1 MTEPHVRVLADPL
14 HATRRRPARGPL
26 ALAALLLSML
36 LTACSGAQATTGERT
51 VPTPG
56 PVSAA
61 DLAKVTLKV
70 GDQKAGLQALLKAA
84 GQDQDLPY
92 AIEWSTFTAGPPLLE
107 AAASGAIDIGT
118 VGNTPPIFAG
128 AAKSPVSIVSASR
141 YDGNG
146 DAILVRKDSTA
157 TSLTDLKGKTIA
169 VTKGSSAHG
178 HLLLALNKEG
188 IKPSDVNISYVS
200 PSDGYA
206 ALKNGAA
213 DAWVVW
219 DPYTAAAE
227 KEIGARILVSGA
239 GLVNGLGFQVASNK
253 SLADAGKNAA
263 IEDLV
268 TRSAKAYQWSATHQ
282 DEWAKVYSA
291 ETGLSLDVTTVQAQ
305 RSVKHPITL
314 DQQVVTSSQQLA
326 DALAAGGFIPS
337 SFDFSSIV
345 DHRYD
350 AAVSTVIGKA

>member
-1 MTEPHVRVLADPL
+1 MTDR
-14 HATRRRPARGPL
+14 TRRRAPGRAPL
-26 ALAALLLSML
+26 ALAALMLSTLLA
-36 LTACSGAQATTGERT
+36 ACSGAQASTTPGART

-61 DLAKVTLKV
+61 ELANVTLKV
-70 GDQKAGLQALLKAA
+70 GDQKAGLQALLKAS
-84 GQDQDLPY
+84 GQDRDLPY
-92 AIEWSTFTAGPPLLE
+92 TVEWSTFTAGPPLLE
-107 AAASGAIDIGT
+107 AAASGAIDVGT

-128 AAKSPVSIVSASR
+128 AAKSPVSIVAASR
-141 YDGNG
+141 SDGQG
-146 DAILVRKDSTA
+146 DAILVAKDSPARTLA
-157 TSLTDLKGKTIA
+157 DLKGRTIA

-178 HLLLALNKEG
+178 HLLLALRKEG
-188 IKPSDVNISYVS
+188 LQPSDVKISYVS

-213 DAWVVW
+213 DAWAVW

-239 GLVNGLGFQVASNK
+239 GIVNGLGFQVASDR

-263 IEDLV
+263 IADLV
-268 TRSAKAYQWSATHQ
+268 TRSARAYAWSATHQ
-282 DEWAKVYSA
+282 AEWAKVYAA

-305 RSVKHPITL
+305 RSIKHPITL
-314 DQQVVTSSQQLA
+314 DQDAIASSQKLT
-326 DALAAGGFIPS
+326 DALAAGGFIPA
-337 SFDFSSIV
+337 SFDVSTIV

-350 AAVSTVIGKA
+350 AAVADAIGKA